1 MQQLTEQLDDHISFS
16 YSSFDRVLLRGYLPN
31 LFVEGSV
38 IRLLRNLGFT
48 SHSNGVLRTMTNQFN
63 DHINKTSK
71 ISGIKIHW
79 WGESEKQKYHSKID
93 FVEEHYSTQLK
104 QANRKSKVVCI
115 IKAVENTRTLPI
127 KKLRPNKGRCSQ
139 RCIPVASL

>member
-1 MQQLTEQLDDHISFS
+1 MIHQFTAQLEDHINFF

-48 SHSNGVLRTMTNQFN
+48 SHSNGVLRDLTDQLNVHITKTTN
-63 DHINKTSK
+63 SL
-71 ISGIKIHW
+71 GIKIHW
-79 WGESEKQKYHSKID
+79 WGESEKKKYHSKID

-104 QANRKSKVVCI
+104 QAERKSKVVCI
-115 IKAVENTRTLPI
+115 IKAVENTRTFANKEI
-127 KKLRPNKGRCSQ
+127 TTKTGKKFTKM
-139 RCIPVASL
+139 